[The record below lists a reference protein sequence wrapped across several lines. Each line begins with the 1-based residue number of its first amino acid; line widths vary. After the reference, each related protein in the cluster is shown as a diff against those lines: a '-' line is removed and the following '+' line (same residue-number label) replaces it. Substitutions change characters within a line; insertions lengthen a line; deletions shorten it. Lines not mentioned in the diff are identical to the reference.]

1 MKRIITFITLLSCLL
16 LTACRD
22 SASIGIIGGAD
33 GPTSILVGKKDA
45 ETNTQ
50 ISPVRMI
57 NVDGDLYYDSGLIS
71 DVEARCGTL
80 DGNLKKAAEEYE
92 VPKKSGEANFET
104 DAYAFGYQNT
114 TGITK
119 EIPDSYGWVIFKKID
134 GYGAG
139 LSRFKY
145 GFKITGRHP
154 NAAAD
159 SEYIVLANSM
169 DITFGQITRYFFGS
183 QKKDS
188 ELDAV
193 IVHSKIYDEWGILMW
208 TEEATPN
215 GVTVFCEQ
223 FGGNPTG
230 DLQTGAP
237 YTLETLKGDEW
248 KAVKSKRPD
257 AVWNAL
263 AYGINKNDITKWEI
277 DFKFLYDDLPAGM
290 YRVCKEVMDFRAAG
304 DYDKKMYY
312 AEFTI
317 EK

>member
-1 MKRIITFITLLSCLL
+1 MKRIITLIILISCLL
-16 LTACRD
+16 LTACSD
-22 SASIGIIGGAD
+22 SASIGVIGGAD
-33 GPTSILVGKKDA
+33 GPTAIYIGKPG
-45 ETNTQ
+45 TGNNTE
-50 ISPVRMI
+50 ISPIRMI
-57 NVDGDLYYDSGLIS
+57 NVDGVLYYDSGLIS

-80 DGNLKKAAEEYE
+80 DGNLKKAAAEYE

-104 DAYAFGYQNT
+104 EAYAFGYQNT
-114 TGITK
+114 TSITK
-119 EIPDSYGWVIFKKID
+119 EIPDSDGWVIFKKID
-134 GYGAG
+134 GYGNG

-145 GFKITGRHP
+145 GYRITGRHP
-154 NAAAD
+154 NAEVD

-169 DITFGQITRYFFGS
+169 DITFGQITKYFFGS

-193 IVHSKIYDEWGILMW
+193 IVHSKIYDDWGILMRA
-208 TEEATPN
+208 EAATPN
-215 GVTVFCEQ
+215 GVTICCEQ
-223 FGGNPTG
+223 FGGSPTG

-257 AVWNAL
+257 AAWNAL
-263 AYGINKNDITKWEI
+263 AYGINKNEVTRWEI
-277 DFKFLYDDLPAGM
+277 DFEFLYDDLSAGM
-290 YRVCKEVMDFRAAG
+290 YRIGKEIMDFRAAG

-317 EK
+317 E